1 MCNQALIKAVQKLD
15 PTKKKQK
22 HLSVPAPKKK
32 KLVITKTSSRSPA
45 NLPTGRFAPS
55 SSEED
60 DDEEEERFR
69 RQDDGGGKLIML
81 VEDFY
86 YGLDRGTEVE
96 KMRPE
101 NALMFKCHLC
111 DKTLKNNLK

>member
-1 MCNQALIKAVQKLD
+1 MKAVQKLE
-15 PTKKKQK
+15 PTKKRQK
-22 HLSVPAPKKK
+22 HLSVPTKKMK
-32 KLVITKTSSRSPA
+32 KVVIAKTSSKPSAPFSTA
-45 NLPTGRFAPS
+45 RFAPS
-55 SSEED
+55 SSEEEE
-60 DDEEEERFR
+60 DDEEEEDRFR
-69 RQDDGGGKLIML
+69 RQDDTGGKLIML

-96 KMRPE
+96 KTWPE